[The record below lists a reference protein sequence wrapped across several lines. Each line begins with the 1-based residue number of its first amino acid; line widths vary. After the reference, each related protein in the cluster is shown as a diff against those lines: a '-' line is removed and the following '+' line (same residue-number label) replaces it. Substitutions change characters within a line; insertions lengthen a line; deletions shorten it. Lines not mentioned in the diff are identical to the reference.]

1 MDVGRYEGVAPS
13 MWAFAAWSWRMSG
26 SCAIYVSKRQLDVE
40 KKLWAYGGKPAQKIA
55 KNMFFF
61 RDIDGS
67 TDLFWRELSHLS
79 PIFFWHRWRNSRF
92 WAIYFE
98 LRVCSLF
105 NQHHFIGKMYQ
116 IKTCFI
122 GDCNPANQRP
132 RKTWS
137 FQWTCFTCKRTYFTW
152 ANFYQS
158 SVDAVD
164 KCVLSTNHC
173 KSFSQ
178 LVEFQGSWYQFISI
192 SLFAIALYSC
202 PQPVN
207 VPSTTRNKPW
217 NTLEPS
223 VNDPWTTREPP
234 GNHQWTTRESPVN
247 HPWTTRETRVLE
259 TQKTGLE
266 TRKTDFVPWAT
277 RETPVKHPWSIR
289 EAPVNDPGTLNEHAL
304 RGKWFPSF
312 CRFPISNAVCHST
325 ICMSLWTKSL
335 PR

>member
-1 MDVGRYEGVAPS
+1 MPPFVIKFKNSVAETGMFAKATAVRLLPGQRRIHS
-13 MWAFAAWSWRMSG
+13 FFPPELKINKCAWTAWMMLPIPTTAFQWQHRRFVPDAMRP
-26 SCAIYVSKRQLDVE
+26 
-40 KKLWAYGGKPAQKIA
+40 GKHKQV
-55 KNMFFF
+55 
-61 RDIDGS
+61 
-67 TDLFWRELSHLS
+67 L
-79 PIFFWHRWRNSRF
+79 HR
-92 WAIYFE
+92 
-98 LRVCSLF
+98 SLF
-105 NQHHFIGKMYQ
+105 CAWQYHVWLTTTYPCEPKTSLNLIVSMKM
-116 IKTCFI
+116 
-122 GDCNPANQRP
+122 
-132 RKTWS
+132 
-137 FQWTCFTCKRTYFTW
+137 CFTCKRTYFTW

-178 LVEFQGSWYQFISI
+178 LVEFQGYWYQFISI

-202 PQPVN
+202 PQPVS

-223 VNDPWTTREPP
+223 VNDPWNTREPP
-234 GNHQWTTRESPVN
+234 GNHPWTTREAPVN
-247 HPWTTRETRVLE
+247 HPWTTHETSVLE

-304 RGKWFPSF
+304 TGKWFPSF
-312 CRFPISNAVCHST
+312 CSFPISNAVCHST
-325 ICMSLWTKSL
+325 ICMSLWTKFLSK
-335 PR
+335 